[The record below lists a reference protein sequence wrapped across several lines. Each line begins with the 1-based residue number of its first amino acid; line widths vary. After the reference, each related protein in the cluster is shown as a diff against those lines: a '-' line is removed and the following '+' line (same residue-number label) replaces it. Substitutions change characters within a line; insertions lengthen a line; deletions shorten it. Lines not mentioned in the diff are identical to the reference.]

1 MDLLKG
7 KVAVVTGVNR
17 GIGLAISEIFMFQ
30 GASVIG
36 VIRSKNDP
44 FKAQFEQM
52 ALKHGVDAKLYCA
65 DFSDE
70 SEVVSTAKI
79 IAKENKKIDILVN
92 NIGQANSLCSF
103 SMTKMETF
111 KKVFDVNFFSSMAF
125 TQVISRIMMRAKA
138 GSIVFISSS
147 AAYDGG
153 ANIEYSA
160 SKAAIIGAMRK
171 LAIDLGAFG
180 IRVNAIAPGL
190 TFTDMGNSMSE
201 EDEKIAM
208 SLNVMKRKARP
219 EEIANAV
226 AFLGSDLSS
235 FITKQVICVDGGLL
249 K

>member
-1 MDLLKG
+1 MELYVVITILLKSSL
-7 KVAVVTGVNR
+7 T
-17 GIGLAISEIFMFQ
+17 I
-30 GASVIG
+30 
-36 VIRSKNDP
+36 
-44 FKAQFEQM
+44 
-52 ALKHGVDAKLYCA
+52 DAKLYCA

-190 TFTDMGNSMSE
+190 TSTDMGNSMSE
-201 EDEKIAM
+201 E
-208 SLNVMKRKARP
+208 P

>member
-180 IRVNAIAPGL
+180 IRVNA
-190 TFTDMGNSMSE
+190 TYFY
-201 EDEKIAM
+201 
-208 SLNVMKRKARP
+208 
-219 EEIANAV
+219 
-226 AFLGSDLSS
+226 
-235 FITKQVICVDGGLL
+235 
-249 K
+249 

>member
-17 GIGLAISEIFMFQ
+17 GIGLAISEIFMLQ

-52 ALKHGVDAKLYCA
+52 ALKHGVDAKLYYA

-125 TQVISRIMMRAKA
+125 TQVIS
-138 GSIVFISSS
+138 SS

-190 TFTDMGNSMSE
+190 TSTDMGNSMSE